1 MSETGDEALV
11 EAAGEPGKN
20 TPHFLAL
27 SLYRFAY
34 RSGRRRARLHGRSP
48 FAESNGNTTPC
59 YREEYHRRFE
69 GNGDETPGPDKG
81 LLRKAPEL
89 LDTAFDAHGPDGL
102 LGDSYRRI
110 YFILFFFPPAHN
122 LRPFWLFPL
131 MQILQPRPD
140 PAYVLSH
147 SGARRAD
154 RTCNSYPFE
163 GITFEGLAS
172 NTNVETTNFEKRICC

>member
-1 MSETGDEALV
+1 M
-11 EAAGEPGKN
+11 EAAGEPGKRYTSLSRLIALPIRLPQR
-20 TPHFLAL
+20 TPTRETSRAVAVCRKQWKYDSVLQGGV
-27 SLYRFAY
+27 SQTVRRKWRRDS
-34 RSGRRRARLHGRSP
+34 RSRQGSSQEGSGTSRHGVRRTRPRRP
-48 FAESNGNTTPC
+48 T
-59 YREEYHRRFE
+59 RRFV
-69 GNGDETPGPDKG
+69 
-81 LLRKAPEL
+81 PEDL
-89 LDTAFDAHGPDGL
+89 F
-102 LGDSYRRI
+102 Y
-110 YFILFFFPPAHN
+110 FFFPPTHN

-172 NTNVETTNFEKRICC
+172 NTNVETTDCRSGIICK

>member
-1 MSETGDEALV
+1 MRLSWKQQANRERDI
-11 EAAGEPGKN
+11 
-20 TPHFLAL
+20 PHFLALL

-59 YREEYHRRFE
+59 YREECHRRFE

-140 PAYVLSH
+140 PAYVLRH
-147 SGARRAD
+147 SGARRD
-154 RTCNSYPFE
+154 LQKREQPVKVVGGWE
-163 GITFEGLAS
+163 
-172 NTNVETTNFEKRICC
+172 ETINPPARISS